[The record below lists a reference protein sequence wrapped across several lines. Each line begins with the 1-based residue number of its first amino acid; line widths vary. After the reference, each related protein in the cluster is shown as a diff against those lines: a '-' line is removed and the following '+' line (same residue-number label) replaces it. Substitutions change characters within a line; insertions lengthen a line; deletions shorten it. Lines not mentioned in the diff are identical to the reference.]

1 MRKITR
7 SSLKEIVKEC
17 LVEILSEGLDG
28 AARPLDESRVNRVP
42 GKFTKS
48 STPRSQ
54 ASRRPALDHV
64 AFSNG
69 PDSNQ
74 AKLEN
79 TAFDRNIKNTVRNM
93 TNDNVLSS
101 ILEDTARTTLQEQA
115 RGESSRSLPQ
125 GSHHA
130 DAAARTAMS
139 SDPADLFGGASSKWA
154 DLAFAPPIN
163 KT

>member
-1 MRKITR
+1 
-7 SSLKEIVKEC
+7 
-17 LVEILSEGLDG
+17 
-28 AARPLDESRVNRVP
+28 
-42 GKFTKS
+42 
-48 STPRSQ
+48 
-54 ASRRPALDHV
+54 
-64 AFSNG
+64 
-69 PDSNQ
+69 
-74 AKLEN
+74 